1 MRPKNVYG
9 HKQKYFYLFNTF
21 KHTLRDI
28 EIYLYTYICMYI
40 QTNISTIIFKYN
52 KFLLNING
60 GRKFVNK

>member
-28 EIYLYTYICMYI
+28 EIYLYTYICTYI

>member
-1 MRPKNVYG
+1 MFMVINKNI
-9 HKQKYFYLFNTF
+9 FIYLIHSNI
-21 KHTLRDI
+21 HLGTLRFT
-28 EIYLYTYICMYI
+28 YVHTYIYMYI

>member
-28 EIYLYTYICMYI
+28 EIYLCTYICMYI
-40 QTNISTIIFKYN
+40 QTNISTIIFIYN